1 MSHSQTSVLQ
11 YVYRGL
17 IALAAI
23 AFIIRFRSY
32 IFTSILP
39 FFIAFIL
46 AGLMEPGIRYLHERL
61 RMPRSAAVVAVF
73 VLVMAAGGYIT
84 TLVTAKIL
92 SELVDMSVQ
101 ASNYQATIVQIGT
114 DILNRITEVADE
126 ELLPPQIRNAITNA
140 IETFSEQGE
149 QFAKSSIQSIL
160 DTFVALPG
168 VLVVIVITGI
178 ATYFIAKDREIIS
191 KNQFRLAPS
200 RWRGPLTAAQ
210 DHIILD
216 MVRFLKAQFVLFL
229 ITTAVAAVGLYL
241 LGIRYWMTLA
251 LVSGILDLIPVVG
264 PGFLFLPW
272 SLFSLLLGDAAL
284 AFYLLLIYLA
294 IFLVRQL
301 LQPKILG
308 DSIGVHPLLM
318 LATIYAGIVC
328 FGVRGLIIG
337 PLIVIVIRALLT
349 SGLVPVPADE
359 ESAEGSPEPEAT
371 DAVERAKTREATGEL

>member
-1 MSHSQTSVLQ
+1 MPQNQTSLFQ
-11 YVYRGL
+11 YVYRAL
-17 IALAAI
+17 LALAAI
-23 AFIIRFRSY
+23 ALVIRFRSY
-32 IFTSILP
+32 IFTSIVP

-46 AGLMEPGIRYLHERL
+46 AGFMEPGIRYLHERL
-61 RMPRSAAVVAVF
+61 RMPRSAAVLTVF
-73 VLVMAAGGYIT
+73 VLVMAIGGYVT

-101 ASNYQATIVQIGT
+101 AGTYQTTIVEFGT
-114 DILNRITEVADE
+114 DLLNRLTEVADE

-168 VLVVIVITGI
+168 LLVVIVITVI
-178 ATYFIAKDREIIS
+178 ATYFIAKDRELIS
-191 KNQFRLAPS
+191 KSLFRLAPS

-210 DHIILD
+210 DHIVLD

-229 ITTAVAAVGLYL
+229 ITTVVAAVGLYL

-251 LVSGILDLIPVVG
+251 LAAGILDLIPVVG
-264 PGFLFLPW
+264 PGFLFFPW
-272 SLFSLLLGDAAL
+272 AIASLLLDDAAL

-328 FGVRGLIIG
+328 FGVHGLLIG
-337 PLIVIVIRALLT
+337 PAIVIIIRALLT
-349 SGLVPVPADE
+349 SGLVSIPPDE
-359 ESAEGSPEPEAT
+359 ESAPELQPTETVDRGAS
-371 DAVERAKTREATGEL
+371 REAAR

>member
-23 AFIIRFRSY
+23 AFIIRFRSN

-46 AGLMEPGIRYLHERL
+46 AGLIEQGIHSLHAHL

-140 IETFSEQGE
+140 IETFSELGE
-149 QFAKSSIQSIL
+149 QFAKSAIQSIL

-191 KNQFRLAPS
+191 KNLFRLAPS

-216 MVRFLKAQFVLFL
+216 LVRFLKAQFVLFL
-229 ITTAVAAVGLYL
+229 ITTAVAAVGLGVL
-241 LGIRYWMTLA
+241 PAPHLPRYF
-251 LVSGILDLIPVVG
+251 PR
-264 PGFLFLPW
+264 
-272 SLFSLLLGDAAL
+272 AAT
-284 AFYLLLIYLA
+284 AAAEDTRRFH
-294 IFLVRQL
+294 R
-301 LQPKILG
+301 
-308 DSIGVHPLLM
+308 
-318 LATIYAGIVC
+318 
-328 FGVRGLIIG
+328 R
-337 PLIVIVIRALLT
+337 T
-349 SGLVPVPADE
+349 SPAD
-359 ESAEGSPEPEAT
+359 AGYDLRWYRLFRSPWPDNWSPYRNCHPCPAHLGLSSRSGRRGECRGQPGTRGDRCRGAGQN
-371 DAVERAKTREATGEL
+371 ERGNG

>member
-1 MSHSQTSVLQ
+1 MSAPSIFQ
-11 YVYRGL
+11 YIYRGIL
-17 IALAAI
+17 ALVVVALV
-23 AFIIRFRSY
+23 IRFRSY
-32 IFTSILP
+32 IVASMLP

-46 AGLMEPGIRYLHERL
+46 AGFMEPGIRYLHERA
-61 RMPRSAAVVAVF
+61 RMPRSAAVITVF

-101 ASNYQATIVQIGT
+101 ASTYQTTIVEIGT
-114 DILNRITEVADE
+114 DVLNRITEVADE

-140 IETFSEQGE
+140 IENFSEQGE
-149 QFAKSSIQSIL
+149 QFAKTSIQSIL

-168 VLVVIVITGI
+168 ILIVIVITVI
-178 ATYFIAKDREIIS
+178 ATYFIAKDRELIS
-191 KNQFRLAPS
+191 RGLFKLAPS

-210 DHIILD
+210 DHIVID

-251 LVSGILDLIPVVG
+251 LVAGILDLIPVVG
-264 PGFLFLPW
+264 PGFLMMPW
-272 SLFSLLLGDAAL
+272 ALANLLLGDAPL
-284 AFYLLLIYLA
+284 AIYLLLIYAA

-308 DSIGVHPLLM
+308 DSIGIHPLLM

-328 FGVRGLIIG
+328 FGVQGLIIG
-337 PLIVIVIRALLT
+337 PAIVIVIRALLT
-349 SGLVPVPADE
+349 SGLLRFPPDE
-359 ESAEGSPEPEAT
+359 EGVPEQ
-371 DAVERAKTREATGEL
+371 